1 MTFDNSKTVIS
12 LRIRLFFAIV
22 VLIAFLIM
30 AYFAKIIK
38 FPLLGMSDTIWIII
52 LVGINIT
59 IAFLPMILNYQ
70 YILYSDDGEKIII
83 RYFTAGLVGGRKNSV
98 EIDKRAFA
106 GYKIESR
113 FFGLISSIT
122 FYQRFQEG
130 AARYP
135 PVYISALTK
144 EERAKIIRSLNLYA
158 PPA

>member
-1 MTFDNSKTVIS
+1 
-12 LRIRLFFAIV
+12 
-22 VLIAFLIM
+22 M